1 MCDDLEH
8 AIELQEEMGSDTT
21 KGAMMLLKAA
31 AKSIA
36 RVSAQLKDHILEDK
50 KNTEELANRMTALET
65 TVREFKDAFEK
76 YQTDAVKWQV
86 VVGLLNWL
94 FGTAKRTFV
103 TILTFGIVFGAIH
116 IKDVIEVMRALI

>member
-8 AIELQEEMGSDTT
+8 AIELQEEIGSDTT

-36 RVSAQLKDHILEDK
+36 RVSTQLKDHIAEDK
-50 KNTEELANRMTALET
+50 KNAEVLAERMAALEA
-65 TVREFKDAFEK
+65 TVREFKVAFEK

-94 FGTAKRTFV
+94 FGSAKRTFV
-103 TILTFGIVFGAIH
+103 TILTFGIVFGVIH
-116 IKDVIEVMRALI
+116 IKDVVEVIRALI

>member
-1 MCDDLEH
+1 MCADLEE
-8 AIELQEEMGSDTT
+8 AIKLQEELGSDTT

-36 RVSAQLKDHILEDK
+36 RVSAELKAHIEEDK
-50 KNTEELANRMTALET
+50 KNTEMLASRMATLEA
-65 TVREFKDAFEK
+65 TVREFKVAFEK

-94 FGTAKRTFV
+94 FGSAKRTFV

-116 IKDVIEVMRALI
+116 INDVVEVIRALI

>member
-1 MCDDLEH
+1 MCADLEQ
-8 AIELQEEMGSDTT
+8 AIKLQEEIGSDTT

-36 RVSAQLKDHILEDK
+36 RVSAELKAHIEEDK
-50 KNTEELANRMTALET
+50 KNTEVLASRMATLEA
-65 TVREFKDAFEK
+65 TVREFKVAFEK

-94 FGTAKRTFV
+94 FGSAKRTFV
-103 TILTFGIVFGAIH
+103 TVLTFGIVLGAIH
-116 IKDVIEVMRALI
+116 IKDVVEVIRALI

>member
-1 MCDDLEH
+1 MCADLEQ
-8 AIELQEEMGSDTT
+8 AIELQEKIGSDTT

-36 RVSAQLKDHILEDK
+36 RVSAELKAHIDEDK
-50 KNTEELANRMTALET
+50 KNTEVLASRMATLEA
-65 TVREFKDAFEK
+65 TVREFKVAFEK

-94 FGTAKRTFV
+94 FGSAKRTFV
-103 TILTFGIVFGAIH
+103 TVLTFGIVLGAIH
-116 IKDVIEVMRALI
+116 IKDVVEVIRALI

>member
-1 MCDDLEH
+1 MCDDLEQ
-8 AIELQEEMGSDTT
+8 AIELQEKIGSDTT

-36 RVSAQLKDHILEDK
+36 RVSTQLKAHIEEDK
-50 KNTEELANRMTALET
+50 KNTEMLAGRMATLEA
-65 TVREFKDAFEK
+65 TVREFKVAFEK

-94 FGTAKRTFV
+94 FGSAKRTFV
-103 TILTFGIVFGAIH
+103 TVLTFGIVFGVIH
-116 IKDVIEVMRALI
+116 INDVVEVIRALI

>member
-1 MCDDLEH
+1 MCADLEE
-8 AIELQEEMGSDTT
+8 AIKLQEEIGSDTT

-36 RVSAQLKDHILEDK
+36 RVSAELKAHIEEDK
-50 KNTEELANRMTALET
+50 KNTEMLASRMATLEAT
-65 TVREFKDAFEK
+65 IREFKVAFEK

-94 FGTAKRTFV
+94 FGSAKRTFV

-116 IKDVIEVMRALI
+116 INDVVEVIRALI

>member
-1 MCDDLEH
+1 MCDDLEQ
-8 AIELQEEMGSDTT
+8 AIELQEEIGSDTT

-36 RVSAQLKDHILEDK
+36 RVSTQLKAHIEEDK
-50 KNTEELANRMTALET
+50 KNTEMLAGRMATLEA
-65 TVREFKDAFEK
+65 TVREFKVAFEK

-94 FGTAKRTFV
+94 FGSAKRTFV
-103 TILTFGIVFGAIH
+103 TVLTFGIVFGVIH
-116 IKDVIEVMRALI
+116 INDVVEVIRALI

>member
-1 MCDDLEH
+1 MCDDLEQ
-8 AIELQEEMGSDTT
+8 AIELQEEIGSDTT

-36 RVSAQLKDHILEDK
+36 RVSTQLKAHIEEDK
-50 KNTEELANRMTALET
+50 KNTEVLADRMATLEA
-65 TVREFKDAFEK
+65 TVREFKLAFEK

-94 FGTAKRTFV
+94 FGSAKRTFV
-103 TILTFGIVFGAIH
+103 TILAFGIVFGVIH
-116 IKDVIEVMRALI
+116 IKDVVEVIRALI

>member
-1 MCDDLEH
+1 MCADLEE
-8 AIELQEEMGSDTT
+8 AIKLQEEIGSDTT

-36 RVSAQLKDHILEDK
+36 RVSAELKAHIDEDK
-50 KNTEELANRMTALET
+50 KNTEMLASRMATLEA
-65 TVREFKDAFEK
+65 TVREFKVAFEK

-94 FGTAKRTFV
+94 FGSAKRTFV

-116 IKDVIEVMRALI
+116 INDVVEVIRALI

>member
-1 MCDDLEH
+1 MCADLEQ
-8 AIELQEEMGSDTT
+8 AIELQEKIGSDTT

-36 RVSAQLKDHILEDK
+36 RVSAELKAHIEEDK
-50 KNTEELANRMTALET
+50 KNTEMLASRMVTLEAT
-65 TVREFKDAFEK
+65 IREFKVAFEK

-94 FGTAKRTFV
+94 FGSAKRTFV
-103 TILTFGIVFGAIH
+103 TILTFGIVFGVIH
-116 IKDVIEVMRALI
+116 IKDVVEVIHALI

>member
-8 AIELQEEMGSDTT
+8 AIELQEKTGSDTT

-36 RVSAQLKDHILEDK
+36 RVSAQLKDHIVEDK

-103 TILTFGIVFGAIH
+103 TVLTFGIVFGAIH
-116 IKDVIEVMRALI
+116 IKDVIEVIRALI

>member
-8 AIELQEEMGSDTT
+8 AIELQEEIGSDTT
-21 KGAMMLLKAA
+21 KGAMMLLKTA

-36 RVSAQLKDHILEDK
+36 RVSTQLKAHIEEDK
-50 KNTEELANRMTALET
+50 KNTEMLAGRMATLEA
-65 TVREFKDAFEK
+65 TVREFKVAFEK

-94 FGTAKRTFV
+94 FGSAKRTFV
-103 TILTFGIVFGAIH
+103 TILTFGIVFGVIH
-116 IKDVIEVMRALI
+116 INDVVEVIRALI

>member
-1 MCDDLEH
+1 MCDDLEQ
-8 AIELQEEMGSDTT
+8 AIELQEEIGSDTT

-36 RVSAQLKDHILEDK
+36 RVSTQLKAHIEEDK
-50 KNTEELANRMTALET
+50 KNTEMLAGRMATLEA
-65 TVREFKDAFEK
+65 TVREFKVAFEK

-94 FGTAKRTFV
+94 FGSAKRTFV
-103 TILTFGIVFGAIH
+103 TILTFGIVFGVIH
-116 IKDVIEVMRALI
+116 IKDVVEVIRALI

>member
-1 MCDDLEH
+1 MCADLEE
-8 AIELQEEMGSDTT
+8 AIKLQEEIGSDTT
-21 KGAMMLLKAA
+21 KRAMMLLKAA

-36 RVSAQLKDHILEDK
+36 RVSAELKAHIEEDK
-50 KNTEELANRMTALET
+50 KNTEVLASRMATLEAT
-65 TVREFKDAFEK
+65 IREFKVAFEK

-94 FGTAKRTFV
+94 FGSAKRTFV

-116 IKDVIEVMRALI
+116 INDVVEVIRALI

>member
-1 MCDDLEH
+1 MCADLEE
-8 AIELQEEMGSDTT
+8 AIKLQEEIGSDTT
-21 KGAMMLLKAA
+21 KRAMMLLKAA

-36 RVSAQLKDHILEDK
+36 RVSAELKAHIEEDK
-50 KNTEELANRMTALET
+50 KNTEVLASRMATLEAT
-65 TVREFKDAFEK
+65 IREFKVAFEK

-94 FGTAKRTFV
+94 FGSAKRTFV

-116 IKDVIEVMRALI
+116 INDVVQVIRALI

>member
-1 MCDDLEH
+1 MCADLEE
-8 AIELQEEMGSDTT
+8 AIKLQEEIGSDTT

-36 RVSAQLKDHILEDK
+36 RVSAELKAHIEEDK
-50 KNTEELANRMTALET
+50 KNTEMLASRMATLEA
-65 TVREFKDAFEK
+65 TVREFKVAFEK

-94 FGTAKRTFV
+94 FGSAKRTFV

-116 IKDVIEVMRALI
+116 INDVVEVIRALI

>member
-1 MCDDLEH
+1 MCADLEE
-8 AIELQEEMGSDTT
+8 AIKLQEEIGSDTT

-36 RVSAQLKDHILEDK
+36 RVSAELKAHIEEDK
-50 KNTEELANRMTALET
+50 KNTEVLASRMATLEA
-65 TVREFKDAFEK
+65 TVREFKVAFEK

-94 FGTAKRTFV
+94 FGSAKRTFV
-103 TILTFGIVFGAIH
+103 TVLTFGIVLGAIH
-116 IKDVIEVMRALI
+116 IKDVVEVIRALI

>member
-1 MCDDLEH
+1 MCDDLEQ
-8 AIELQEEMGSDTT
+8 AIELQEEIGSDTT

-36 RVSAQLKDHILEDK
+36 RVSTQLKAHIEEDK
-50 KNTEELANRMTALET
+50 KNTEMLAGRMATLEA
-65 TVREFKDAFEK
+65 TVREFKVAFEK

-94 FGTAKRTFV
+94 FGSAKRTFV
-103 TILTFGIVFGAIH
+103 TILTFGIVFGVIH
-116 IKDVIEVMRALI
+116 INDVVEVIRALI

>member
-1 MCDDLEH
+1 MCADLEE
-8 AIELQEEMGSDTT
+8 AIKLQEEIGSDTT

-36 RVSAQLKDHILEDK
+36 RVSAELKAHMEEDK
-50 KNTEELANRMTALET
+50 KNTEMLASRMATLEA
-65 TVREFKDAFEK
+65 TVREFKVAFEK

-94 FGTAKRTFV
+94 FGSAKRTFV

-116 IKDVIEVMRALI
+116 INDVVEVIRALI

>member
-8 AIELQEEMGSDTT
+8 AIELQEKIGSDTT

-36 RVSAQLKDHILEDK
+36 RVSAQLKDHIVEDK

-103 TILTFGIVFGAIH
+103 TVLTFGIVFGAIH
-116 IKDVIEVMRALI
+116 IKDVIEVIRALI